1 MIIRFYNMNNKY
13 YIWHIMVFLAV
24 SLIMT
29 GCGLSYSPS
38 LREADKLLSSN
49 YKQGKAMLDSI
60 CQADPNMSTKD
71 KMYSQLLKVK
81 ADDLA
86 GRSLK
91 NKKAQ
96 IDSIANYFENK
107 ELWDDN
113 LTAEALYYAGRL
125 YTELDQ
131 HGKALLF
138 FKDANKYVTNDHEEL
153 QENIYHQIANLYGF
167 TKSKPSVSHQ
177 EKKLLHQYEKKNTEL
192 EFAKEEVY
200 RQKMLTYIFALFYG
214 GFCLT
219 IIIIAYFVGR
229 HISNI
234 KQQKK
239 ILELKIDK
247 YNDLQLRNQY
257 KPKNETLSEQERIYS
272 SEIYQT
278 IKSKSDEDTGKMSN
292 EEWKEASNL
301 INSVYKNFDQNLH
314 RFLDTSS
321 QEYKICLLVKLGIS
335 PTNMAKILNV
345 SREAISASRRRMYIK
360 AFQKKGTPADWDK
373 VILTL

>member
-1 MIIRFYNMNNKY
+1 
-13 YIWHIMVFLAV
+13 
-24 SLIMT
+24 
-29 GCGLSYSPS
+29 
-38 LREADKLLSSN
+38 
-49 YKQGKAMLDSI
+49 MLDSI

-272 SEIYQT
+272 SEIYQA